1 MASTSVSTS
10 ASSHSGLAST
20 VTLHPLALV
29 EGDLENST
37 VVTDL
42 LTGLR
47 NRGLDTTCPI
57 LVVIDG
63 AKALRTGVSRVF
75 DHPVIARC
83 QTHKLRNVADR
94 LPEHLV
100 VTVTKRMRQA
110 YHAQTALTA
119 QLEALAREL
128 DRTHPGAAASL
139 RERLAET
146 LTVLRLGVPPTL
158 ARTLRSTNSIES
170 MISISRTHAR
180 T

>member
-1 MASTSVSTS
+1 
-10 ASSHSGLAST
+10 
-20 VTLHPLALV
+20 LHPLALV
-29 EGDLENST
+29 EGNLENST

-75 DHPVIARC
+75 DHSVIARC
-83 QTHKLRNVADR
+83 QIDKLRNVADR

-119 QLEALAREL
+119 RAQLEALTREL

-139 RERLAET
+139 RRC
-146 LTVLRLGVPPTL
+146 VRGSP
-158 ARTLRSTNSIES
+158 RR
-170 MISISRTHAR
+170 
-180 T
+180 